1 MKKTLIKN
9 GSLRKIRSK
18 GTVDFLICLL
28 WRLKK
33 LKKSFEWLKLW
44 LLLRDIDNLP
54 WTFFSSINDWSLLKC
69 YEFDVIANEIAAAE
83 EEEGSA
89 NDDGD
94 DDDYEEEIG
103 KNFLL
108 I

>member
-1 MKKTLIKN
+1 M
-9 GSLRKIRSK
+9 
-18 GTVDFLICLL
+18 
-28 WRLKK
+28 
-33 LKKSFEWLKLW
+33 
-44 LLLRDIDNLP
+44 P
-54 WTFFSSINDWSLLKC
+54 WTLFNSINEWSLLKY

-89 NDDGD
+89 DDDGD

-103 KNFLL
+103 KKFNL

>member
-1 MKKTLIKN
+1 MIFLYICYDVWKTEKFFWVVKF
-9 GSLRKIRSK
+9 STFIRE
-18 GTVDFLICLL
+18 T
-28 WRLKK
+28 
-33 LKKSFEWLKLW
+33 
-44 LLLRDIDNLP
+44 DNLP
-54 WTFFSSINDWSLLKC
+54 WTLLNSINKWSLLKC

-89 NDDGD
+89 DDDGD

-103 KNFLL
+103 KKFNL

>member
-1 MKKTLIKN
+1 MFILT
-9 GSLRKIRSK
+9 
-18 GTVDFLICLL
+18 FE
-28 WRLKK
+28 K

-44 LLLRDIDNLP
+44 VLLRDIDDLT
-54 WTFFSSINDWSLLKC
+54 WTLFNSINKWSLLKC

-103 KNFLL
+103 KNLFL